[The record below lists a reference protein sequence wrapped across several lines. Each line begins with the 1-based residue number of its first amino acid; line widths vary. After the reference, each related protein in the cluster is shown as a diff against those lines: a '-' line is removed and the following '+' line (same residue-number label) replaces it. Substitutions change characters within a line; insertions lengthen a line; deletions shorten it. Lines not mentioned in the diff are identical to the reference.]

1 MGAVKFCKVPK
12 YREWEIFEKEK
23 VTKIEGI
30 YLGESGT
37 VYFVQEDFDNKG
49 NALAFPIE
57 NDKKICYNNNIDKK
71 VFFISKNEMK
81 IEEENPF
88 INLDIE
94 W

>member
-12 YREWEIFEKEK
+12 HREQEIFDREK
-23 VTKIEGI
+23 VIRIQGM

-37 VYFVQEDFDNKG
+37 IYFVEDS
-49 NALAFPIE
+49 LANSFE
-57 NDKKICYNNNIDKK
+57 NDINICYNNNIKKK
-71 VFFISKNEMK
+71 VSFIEPISK

-94 W
+94 LEL